1 VIDNGYIQ
9 TKAKIVNMIE
19 MIEMTENLKEMQN
32 AVDAMQEKL
41 FISQWY

>member
-9 TKAKIVNMIE
+9 TKAKNDKHDRND
-19 MIEMTENLKEMQN
+19 MTENLKEMQN
-32 AVDAMQEKL
+32 AVDAMQEIL